1 MEKIFAKHI
10 SEKGLIAPV
19 YKELIKLN
27 NKKTND
33 PI

>member
-1 MEKIFAKHI
+1 MEKIFANYMYDKDI
-10 SEKGLIAPV
+10 GFRI
-19 YKELIKLN
+19 YKELLQSN